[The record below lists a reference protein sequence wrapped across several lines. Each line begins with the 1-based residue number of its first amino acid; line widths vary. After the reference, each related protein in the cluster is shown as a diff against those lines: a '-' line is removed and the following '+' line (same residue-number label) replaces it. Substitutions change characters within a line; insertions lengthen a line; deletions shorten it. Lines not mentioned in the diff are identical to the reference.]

1 MKKFYVKHSY
11 PKAHNNHVVGIGKGI
26 MDTPMPDMMEAQK
39 YFNYHN
45 EFSNR
50 KMKANVI
57 SKIASFKPKNHVDF
71 HSLGHKQT
79 QSQMAGRDIDSASLG
94 HRKFISA
101 DPLPKH
107 NKQKDVIHKSH
118 KGIEKMRE
126 VHKVKAQH
134 PEGHKAHPEKKSLKH
149 EKLQKRKAARKAK
162 RKIKRNL

>member
-11 PKAHNNHVVGIGKGI
+11 PKAHNNHIIGIGHGV
-26 MDTPMPDMMEAQK
+26 MNTPMPDMMEAQK
-39 YFNYHN
+39 YYNYHN

-50 KMKANVI
+50 KYLGDVV
-57 SKIASFKPKNHVDF
+57 SKIASYKPKNPVDF

-107 NKQKDVIHKSH
+107 NKEAVIHQSH
-118 KGIEKMRE
+118 KKIEKMRE
-126 VHKVKAQH
+126 VKKVKAQH